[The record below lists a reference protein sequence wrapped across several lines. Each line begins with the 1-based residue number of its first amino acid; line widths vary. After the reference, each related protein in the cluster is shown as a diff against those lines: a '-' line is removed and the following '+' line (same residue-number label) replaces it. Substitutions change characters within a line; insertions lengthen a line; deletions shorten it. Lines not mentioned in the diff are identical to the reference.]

1 MKRIAFGF
9 TLCLLLQLFNL
20 GTKAQE
26 NKVSG
31 DDSSTVRETVRN
43 YIEGYYTG
51 DAQRMAATLHAHYLK
66 HMLHGDIPVRE
77 KTGNQM
83 LAEVRSQGARNLPP
97 ADRTEQ
103 ITVLDITGN
112 IASAKLVTPHW
123 VDYMTLSKSDGKWK
137 ILSVVQRIDD

>member
-1 MKRIAFGF
+1 MKRIALGF
-9 TLCLLLQLFNL
+9 TLCLLLQLFDL
-20 GTKAQE
+20 GTNAQE
-26 NKVSG
+26 NKAPG
-31 DDSSTVRETVRN
+31 DDSFTVRETIRN

-51 DAQRMAATLHAHYLK
+51 DAQRMGATLHAHYLK

-77 KTGNQM
+77 KTGAQM
-83 LAEVRSQGARNLPP
+83 IAELRSQGPANLPP

-103 ITVLDITGN
+103 ISVLDITGN

>member
-1 MKRIAFGF
+1 MKRIALGF
-9 TLCLLLQLFNL
+9 TLCLLLQLFNF
-20 GTKAQE
+20 GANAQE
-26 NKVSG
+26 IKVPD

-51 DAQRMAATLHAHYLK
+51 DAKRMGATLHRHYLK
-66 HMLHGDIPVRE
+66 HMLHGNIPVRE

-83 LAEVRSQGARNLPP
+83 LAEVRSQGAANLPP

-103 ITVLDITGN
+103 ISVLDIAGN
-112 IASAKLVTPHW
+112 IASVKLITPHW
-123 VDYMTLSKSDGKWK
+123 VDYMTLSKSDGEWK